1 MIDDS
6 VNVQLKCPVTTRG
19 TTRGCAL
26 DEEHDGSV
34 LGDIAGMLGGGAGA
48 GTLKHV
54 LGGKQNEVAAGVGR
68 TAGLDGAQTAKL
80 LAMLAPMVMAALGSA
95 KRSKG
100 LDAGG
105 LATMLGEERT
115 AIGAKSGGGLG
126 SLLQLI
132 DADKDGSV
140 IDDVGGM
147 LGRMFGR

>member
-54 LGGKQNEVAAGVGR
+54 LGGKQNEVAQVLAER
-68 TAGLDGAQTAKL
+68 PAWTALRPPSCSPCL
-80 LAMLAPMVMAALGSA
+80 PHW
-95 KRSKG
+95 
-100 LDAGG
+100 
-105 LATMLGEERT
+105 
-115 AIGAKSGGGLG
+115 
-126 SLLQLI
+126 
-132 DADKDGSV
+132 
-140 IDDVGGM
+140 
-147 LGRMFGR
+147 